1 MPFRAAPVDET
12 RLASRPPYILPL
24 WKMWPSPSH
33 CVPHWRNMVTWSS
46 AKPQPYGSFSKPAS
60 VCRPVAWS
68 VPVATMLWMGFTRP
82 KAPVWGPLV
91 SKLSAHEMTLPC
103 FTRRA
108 ARVMTS
114 GVMKLRV
121 PISSSGPQRPQFRN
135 LAQYSSSSAG
145 VTAAR
150 VVIGPS
156 LGPRRHG
163 SVPPSTSCDA
173 RARRPAARRDRG
185 SRSHDLSDGTL
196 VGVAPLDGFEERL
209 DLPDRVLIQRRA
221 PRRHALGGP
230 TLGDGDVKHL
240 VLVRAVAGA
249 EPPEVGARLR
259 IRRVRRMAVRAVR
272 VEKRPPRRHRRGVAP
287 KRVALA
293 GRCEIDR
300 RVEWEVILG
309 SQLRDGG
316 LQLGQN
322 AIQVVAQGSIGR
334 SHSDGRTP
342 PQIEPG
348 HRDDPEVPEDA
359 ALRRSVSR
367 LGAPQEC
374 GVDLPFG
381 ERVECRLGRSERR
394 EPDAVT
400 DRQERLRRGREE
412 NADRHPVEI
421 VEAAKDERRRRDDRI
436 ADFEEGTGEGDGR
449 PRAPVGRV
457 GEPDEH
463 VAAAGHECGPQG
475 APAAVGPE
483 EKGLDPLPLPSGED
497 PGQPED
503 HPLLP
508 GACAGE
514 GSVVGIGAHAQ
525 GRGLPVARD
534 EADDGEAERG
544 GDEPQRWEEHTSELQ
559 SLAYL
564 VCRLL
569 LEKKK

>member
-103 FTRRA
+103 RTRRA

-163 SVPPSTSCDA
+163 
-173 RARRPAARRDRG
+173 RRDPFLLAGTGPRVPRW
-185 SRSHDLSDGTL
+185 SPHDLSDGTL

-209 DLPDRVLIQRRA
+209 DLPDRVLIQGRA

-230 TLGDGDVKHL
+230 TLGDGGVKHL
-240 VLVRAVAGA
+240 VRVRAVAGA

-272 VEKRPPRRHRRGVAP
+272 VKERPTRRHRRGVAP
-287 KRVALA
+287 ERVGLA

-300 RVEWEVILG
+300 RVEWEVI
-309 SQLRDGG
+309 
-316 LQLGQN
+316 
-322 AIQVVAQGSIGR
+322 
-334 SHSDGRTP
+334 
-342 PQIEPG
+342 
-348 HRDDPEVPEDA
+348 
-359 ALRRSVSR
+359 
-367 LGAPQEC
+367 
-374 GVDLPFG
+374 
-381 ERVECRLGRSERR
+381 
-394 EPDAVT
+394 
-400 DRQERLRRGREE
+400 
-412 NADRHPVEI
+412 
-421 VEAAKDERRRRDDRI
+421 
-436 ADFEEGTGEGDGR
+436 
-449 PRAPVGRV
+449 
-457 GEPDEH
+457 
-463 VAAAGHECGPQG
+463 
-475 APAAVGPE
+475 
-483 EKGLDPLPLPSGED
+483 
-497 PGQPED
+497 
-503 HPLLP
+503 
-508 GACAGE
+508 
-514 GSVVGIGAHAQ
+514 
-525 GRGLPVARD
+525 
-534 EADDGEAERG
+534 
-544 GDEPQRWEEHTSELQ
+544 
-559 SLAYL
+559 
-564 VCRLL
+564 
-569 LEKKK
+569 